1 MTEETTLAL
10 VVIVAIIAVSP
21 FISRYT
27 RIPVIVIEMVA
38 GIIIGK
44 SLFDMIP
51 STPLF
56 DFFSS
61 FGLIYLMFLAGLEI
75 NLQEMVKNLK
85 STVLITIFS
94 IGIPFGAGYGL
105 SFYLGAHPLL
115 IGTIFSTTSLGLIL
129 PIINE
134 LKGKEKFSHTLFGS
148 VVLVDTLSIFIL
160 AFTLTY
166 VKGNLSI
173 SFIYSFIFI
182 ILLLVIPM
190 IMKKTKVKRKF
201 GILFSRHTRF
211 SIMTRISFAVLI
223 LLAALSENLGFH
235 TIIGAFIAG
244 LIISEFTHR
253 ASLLDKKLSSFGY
266 GFFIPFFF
274 IVVGS
279 KINVPALFSNLSN
292 LLILITIIVVAIAS
306 KVVGV
311 FTISKVLGMDNKE
324 SLSMG
329 FFHASRLS
337 LIIAVG
343 EIGFSLGLIDEN
355 LFSAFMLVAIVT
367 ALVGPLT
374 GKMLLNMSLKDTKVP
389 DQLDEDTFV

>member
-1 MTEETTLAL
+1 MAHETTIAL
-10 VVIVAIIAVSP
+10 VIILAVIAVSP
-21 FISRYT
+21 FISRVT
-27 RIPVIVIEMVA
+27 RIPVIVLEIVA
-38 GIIIGK
+38 GIIMGK
-44 SLFDMIP
+44 SLFDIIP
-51 STPLF
+51 SSPLF

-75 NLQEMVKNLK
+75 NFSEIFKNLK
-85 STVLITIFS
+85 NTVLITAFS
-94 IGIPFGAGYGL
+94 IGIPFAAGFGL
-105 SFYLGAHPLL
+105 SFYLGANPLL
-115 IGTIFSTTSLGLIL
+115 IGTILSTTSLGLIL
-129 PIINE
+129 PIISE
-134 LKGKEKFSHTLFGS
+134 LSCRESFSHTLFGS
-148 VVLVDTLSIFIL
+148 VVLVDTISIFIL

-166 VKGNLSI
+166 IKGDFSI
-173 SFIYSFIFI
+173 SFIYSLLFIM
-182 ILLLVIPM
+182 LLFVIPV
-190 IMKKTKVKRKF
+190 IIKRTKVKKRF

-211 SIMTRISFAVLI
+211 STMTRISFAILI
-223 LLAALSENLGFH
+223 LLAAVSETLGFH

-244 LIISEFTHR
+244 LIISELTHR

-279 KINVPALFSNLSN
+279 KINIPSLFSNLGN
-292 LLILITIIVVAIAS
+292 IVILLLIVFVAIAS
-306 KVVGV
+306 KVAGV
-311 FTISKVLGMDNKE
+311 FTISKILKMSNRE

-367 ALVGPLT
+367 ALIGPVA
-374 GKMLLNMSLKDTKVP
+374 GKLLLNISIRDTRVP
-389 DQLDEDTFV
+389 DQFDDDSFV